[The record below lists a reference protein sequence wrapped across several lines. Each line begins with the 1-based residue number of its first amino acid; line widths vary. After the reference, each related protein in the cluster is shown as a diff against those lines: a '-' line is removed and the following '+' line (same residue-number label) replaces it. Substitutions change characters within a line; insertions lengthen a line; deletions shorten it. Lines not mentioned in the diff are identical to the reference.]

1 MSTNVKIILI
11 ISALII
17 ATFFLVQLIVSNLK
31 IEVSTYVVSTERVPE
46 GLDGFRIVQISDLHN
61 AEFGKDNEKLIAL
74 LEEAEPDII
83 VISGDM
89 IDSRNTNVKV
99 ALELAEVMVAIAPC
113 YYVNGN
119 HEARLSEYADLRDGL
134 TALGV
139 VVLEDSSVTVEH
151 DGEIFTIV
159 GVSDPSFKVDYLTDD
174 EESVMRQTLD
184 ELADTDGFTV
194 LLSHRPELFELYA
207 EYGFD
212 LVFSGHAHGGQF
224 RLPFI
229 GGLYAPGQGLFPEYD
244 AGVFTSG
251 NTNMIVSR
259 GIGKSVVP
267 MRINNSPEIV
277 VVELKAE
284 VKNATY

>member
-17 ATFFLVQLIVSNLK
+17 ATSFLVQLIVSNLK

-99 ALELAEVMVAIAPC
+99 ALELAEAMVDITPC

-119 HEARLSEYADLRDGL
+119 HEARLSEYADLGDGL

-151 DGEIFTIV
+151 DGEIFTVV

-229 GGLYAPGQGLFPEYD
+229 GGLYAPGQGLLPEYD
-244 AGVFTSG
+244 AGVFTSAG
-251 NTNMIVSR
+251 TNMIVSR

-277 VVELKAE
+277 VVELKTE

>member
-17 ATFFLVQLIVSNLK
+17 ATSFLVQLIVSNLK

-99 ALELAEVMVAIAPC
+99 ALELAEAMVAIAPC

-119 HEARLSEYADLRDGL
+119 HEARLSEYADLGDGL

-139 VVLEDSSVTVEH
+139 VVLEDSSVTVERC
-151 DGEIFTIV
+151 GEIFTVV

-229 GGLYAPGQGLFPEYD
+229 GGLYAPGQGLLPEYD
-244 AGVFTSG
+244 AGVFTSAG
-251 NTNMIVSR
+251 TNMIVSR

>member
-17 ATFFLVQLIVSNLK
+17 ATSFLVQLIVSNLK

-99 ALELAEVMVAIAPC
+99 ALELAEAMVAIAPC

-119 HEARLSEYADLRDGL
+119 HEARLSEYADLGDGL

-151 DGEIFTIV
+151 DGEIFTVV

-229 GGLYAPGQGLFPEYD
+229 GGLYAPGQGLLPEYD
-244 AGVFTSG
+244 AGVFASAG
-251 NTNMIVSR
+251 TNMIVSR

-277 VVELKAE
+277 VVELKTE

>member
-17 ATFFLVQLIVSNLK
+17 ATSFLVQLIVSNLK

-99 ALELAEVMVAIAPC
+99 ALELAEAMVAIAPC

-119 HEARLSEYADLRDGL
+119 HEARLSEYADLGDGL

-151 DGEIFTIV
+151 DGEIFTVV

-229 GGLYAPGQGLFPEYD
+229 GGLYAPGQGLLPEYD
-244 AGVFTSG
+244 AGVFASAG
-251 NTNMIVSR
+251 TNMIVSR

>member
-99 ALELAEVMVAIAPC
+99 ALELAEAMVAIAPC

-119 HEARLSEYADLRDGL
+119 HEARLSEYADLRGGL

-139 VVLEDSSVTVEH
+139 VVLEDSSVTVERG
-151 DGEIFTIV
+151 GEIFTVV

-244 AGVFTSG
+244 AGVFTSAG
-251 NTNMIVSR
+251 TNMIVSR

>member
-17 ATFFLVQLIVSNLK
+17 ATSFLVQLIVSNLK

-99 ALELAEVMVAIAPC
+99 ALKLAEAMVAIAPC

-119 HEARLSEYADLRDGL
+119 HEARLSEYADLGDGL

-139 VVLEDSSVTVEH
+139 VVLEDSSVTVERC
-151 DGEIFTIV
+151 GEIFTVV

-229 GGLYAPGQGLFPEYD
+229 GGLYAPGQGLLPEYD
-244 AGVFTSG
+244 AGVFTSAG
-251 NTNMIVSR
+251 TNMIVSR

>member
-99 ALELAEVMVAIAPC
+99 ALELAEAMVAIAPC

-119 HEARLSEYADLRDGL
+119 HEARLSEYADLGDGL

-151 DGEIFTIV
+151 DGEIFTVV

-229 GGLYAPGQGLFPEYD
+229 GGLYAPGQGLLPEYD
-244 AGVFTSG
+244 AGVFTSAG
-251 NTNMIVSR
+251 TNMIVSR

-277 VVELKAE
+277 VVELKTE

>member
-17 ATFFLVQLIVSNLK
+17 ATSFLVQLIVSNLK

-61 AEFGKDNEKLIAL
+61 AKFGKDNEKLIAL

-99 ALELAEVMVAIAPC
+99 ALELAEAMVAIAPC

-119 HEARLSEYADLRDGL
+119 HEARLSEYADLGDGL

-139 VVLEDSSVTVEH
+139 VVLEDSSVTVERC
-151 DGEIFTIV
+151 GEIFTVV

-212 LVFSGHAHGGQF
+212 LIFSGHAHGGQF

-229 GGLYAPGQGLFPEYD
+229 GGLYAPGQGLLPEYD
-244 AGVFTSG
+244 AGVFTSAG
-251 NTNMIVSR
+251 TNMIVSR

-277 VVELKAE
+277 VVELKTE